1 MTQRGQPLRNNYSMR
16 RNSQRA
22 TAGGATS
29 GDGGNGTSQRPG
41 GNQDEGDRTTAHA
54 RVERKARRRRSF
66 LMELIRIIC
75 SYQEFDDIE
84 RRFNIN
90 SSRCLDYI
98 LLRYLAAL
106 VSGFRNVLISHNSEY
121 RLHLQERMR
130 YLNEVLQ
137 SITG

>member
-1 MTQRGQPLRNNYSMR
+1 MPRNCRRTNVRGYR
-16 RNSQRA
+16 RVQK
-22 TAGGATS
+22 G
-29 GDGGNGTSQRPG
+29 G

-66 LMELIRIIC
+66 LMQLIRIIC
-75 SYQEFDDIE
+75 SYQEFEGIG
-84 RRFNIN
+84 RRFGIN
-90 SSRCLDYI
+90 STRCLDYI
-98 LLRYLAAL
+98 LLRFLAAL

-121 RLHLQERMR
+121 RHHLQERMR